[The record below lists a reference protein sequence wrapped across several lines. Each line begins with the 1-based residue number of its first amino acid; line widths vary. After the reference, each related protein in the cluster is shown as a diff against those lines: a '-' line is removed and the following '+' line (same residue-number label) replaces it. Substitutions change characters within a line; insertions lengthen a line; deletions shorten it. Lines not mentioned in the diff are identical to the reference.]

1 MAEFKVNNVLQDAI
15 GKIIYNR
22 NRKEQAD
29 NGSVTILNTRS
40 TRYEPYTRCL
50 VNNEQYLIEADN
62 YTEYKDGLFEHQ
74 VSLIENMAIA
84 TTIYPVDR
92 SFKRVPSLDLDNI
105 LAIYQRELEFYQGF
119 RFDYDD
125 TDTIYSTKIVDKEYA
140 GVDLAVILYDLF
152 RSINAIPRFTWQDDE
167 WYLTYEFYDE
177 NGDEITLNV
186 EGRKSK
192 VNDIDYATNLL
203 AKTRNVVSE
212 DEGYI
217 YWPSATTFMTPRSKG
232 TMYKTS
238 DLQYEVDSDVMAIYE
253 VVAEVKAII
262 YVGGNQHAVNV
273 EVDITNMVKE
283 AEVYESLSL
292 STDNNPNTEV
302 YFTGEPSGTIS
313 YYKQNCIRY
322 TKESNVIDSLWF
334 KRDGIGFTSNVTAL
348 FNAIRFNLA
357 TALYE
362 QYSST
367 YDLSDSW
374 TMGINAIDVEDIPI
388 RVKYRPR
395 RDIDFV
401 TEKNS
406 VLGFNKATIL
416 NNQKDSAIEI
426 GRFLQNSNVIVNR
439 IGNEMLYLTQSFD
452 TYAEAWKL
460 GDYYFVGNKRWL
472 ITDITY
478 SESKNLVICDAEFTV
493 NFSNV
498 NRETAITRQPSP
510 YVYTGKGVQSNF
522 IYKEYLIFDETL
534 PNYPDNSFL
543 NDDAKRTIMNLL
555 DYSATYDTPLR
566 HMLFRKYGDTQVI
579 DKQLF
584 GAGSGNVILL
594 HAAFKDARIAGKAF
608 KKLDGS
614 WYEDPV
620 WYVNPTSEIL
630 SIATIKLNDTHSL
643 ITDTDTYKY
652 YPIVN
657 DISGTKTKNL
667 FLRFDKDPNDQLAIT
682 FEILTLSESNNIIVG
697 NAFTRFN
704 NLIRILSSVSLDV
717 YSDTEPYTIFDRPKG
732 TLTTGYITLTDDTI
746 TVLGPGYAALRY
758 WCIAYEGEI
767 VLAGNNYVSEIKYRF
782 TRNRSYGE
790 NIYETALK
798 LNLEFVE
805 EDYMIL
811 DIDYL
816 ENEAYIVEPL
826 EFIDSDNVTAT
837 LSSFEYEKLTLQ
849 LVFNDSDIIN
859 AQLIYKDLEK
869 LVMGLAFRDSDI
881 INAQLSGFEKEQLN
895 LDLEF
900 NDNDRIDAI
909 VMLYE
914 DEDLSLQLAFHENDR
929 INASLDY
936 KYQTT
941 APTLNYIS
949 WVQDGAFY
957 EYTFQATNE
966 DDFTAE
972 IFTGITDEPT
982 YSRGMIPSQG
992 SVNFTYPSMSGSL
1005 TVYAKAKATDKIL
1018 SEAVSRTG
1026 SIL

>member
-1 MAEFKVNNVLQDAI
+1 M
-15 GKIIYNR
+15 
-22 NRKEQAD
+22 
-29 NGSVTILNTRS
+29 
-40 TRYEPYTRCL
+40 
-50 VNNEQYLIEADN
+50 
-62 YTEYKDGLFEHQ
+62 
-74 VSLIENMAIA
+74 
-84 TTIYPVDR
+84 
-92 SFKRVPSLDLDNI
+92 
-105 LAIYQRELEFYQGF
+105 
-119 RFDYDD
+119 
-125 TDTIYSTKIVDKEYA
+125 
-140 GVDLAVILYDLF
+140 
-152 RSINAIPRFTWQDDE
+152 
-167 WYLTYEFYDE
+167 
-177 NGDEITLNV
+177 
-186 EGRKSK
+186 
-192 VNDIDYATNLL
+192 
-203 AKTRNVVSE
+203 
-212 DEGYI
+212 
-217 YWPSATTFMTPRSKG
+217 
-232 TMYKTS
+232 
-238 DLQYEVDSDVMAIYE
+238 
-253 VVAEVKAII
+253 
-262 YVGGNQHAVNV
+262 
-273 EVDITNMVKE
+273 
-283 AEVYESLSL
+283 
-292 STDNNPNTEV
+292 
-302 YFTGEPSGTIS
+302 
-313 YYKQNCIRY
+313 
-322 TKESNVIDSLWF
+322 WF
-334 KRDGIGFTSNVTAL
+334 KRDGIGFASNVTAL

-357 TALYE
+357 AALYE

-367 YDLSDSW
+367 YDLSASW
-374 TMGINAIDVEDIPI
+374 TVGIDALDTENIPLRI
-388 RVKYRPR
+388 KYRPR

-401 TEKNS
+401 SERNNVDTY
-406 VLGFNKATIL
+406 NKTTIL

-837 LSSFEYEKLTLQ
+837 LSSFEYEK
-849 LVFNDSDIIN
+849 
-859 AQLIYKDLEK
+859 
-869 LVMGLAFRDSDI
+869 
-881 INAQLSGFEKEQLN
+881 
-895 LDLEF
+895 
-900 NDNDRIDAI
+900 ID
-909 VMLYE
+909 
-914 DEDLSLQLAFHENDR
+914 F
-929 INASLDY
+929 
-936 KYQTT
+936 
-941 APTLNYIS
+941 
-949 WVQDGAFY
+949 
-957 EYTFQATNE
+957 
-966 DDFTAE
+966 
-972 IFTGITDEPT
+972 
-982 YSRGMIPSQG
+982 
-992 SVNFTYPSMSGSL
+992 
-1005 TVYAKAKATDKIL
+1005 
-1018 SEAVSRTG
+1018 AVSFLMTATL
-1026 SIL
+1026 STHN